1 GLNVAQVFAPN
12 RALTVVRS
20 ARGLLDAAYSL
31 ARAARH
37 GPRALDG
44 AAMLQGAVAVVMHGG
59 LRQAGGQSV
68 IGEAG
73 GRRDLMIVV
82 TIRQRAVAS
91 IFCIDEEAAAEVCA
105 GPMTQRP
112 VEVMKLPDRF
122 RRARQHSGDDQKCDA
137 ELAFHLS
144 FLPAEYH

>member
-1 GLNVAQVFAPN
+1 
-12 RALTVVRS
+12 
-20 ARGLLDAAYSL
+20 
-31 ARAARH
+31 
-37 GPRALDG
+37 
-44 AAMLQGAVAVVMHGG
+44 
-59 LRQAGGQSV
+59 
-68 IGEAG
+68 
-73 GRRDLMIVV
+73 MIVV

-91 IFCIDEEAAAEVCA
+91 ILCISKEATAKVSA

-144 FLPAEYH
+144 FPPAGYNGRFGLDLGGASQIPSFGKLASRFCIAATRLHADRRAIFRKC